1 MCRIYWKSPWEHPR
15 VHGRRFIP
23 KRPVIWHGTIWMEFR
38 EGDEVIRDT
47 REWKASSPIL
57 RHEAQEIIHEMLN
70 QIIITNG
77 NKALGA
83 GFELISP

>member
-1 MCRIYWKSPWEHPR
+1 M
-15 VHGRRFIP
+15 P

-47 REWKASSPIL
+47 REWKSSSPIL
-57 RHEAQEIIHEMLN
+57 RTEAQAIIHAMLD

-77 NKALGA
+77 NQALRA